1 MNEYIRI
8 TTFSK
13 DKRTIAKISTE
24 VIKEKYAASTH
35 IDKVLSSYW
44 WDGKVEDTQE
54 YRLEIITR
62 IDKKDI
68 IVQTIKLIHD
78 YDVPEIQ
85 IDIHE
90 TQNEDIKKWI
100 DDIVNESNDITDKN
114 NEL

>member
-62 IDKKDI
+62 KDKEDI
-68 IVQTIKLIHD
+68 IVQTIKLLHD
-78 YDVPEIQ
+78 YEVPEIQ
-85 IDIHE
+85 EDEHI
-90 TQNEDIKKWI
+90 TLNPDIKKWI

>member
-1 MNEYIRI
+1 MKEYIRI

-13 DKRTIAKISTE
+13 DKKTVARISTE

-44 WDGKVEDTQE
+44 WDGKVEDTEE

-85 IDIHE
+85 LDIHE

-100 DDIVNESNDITDKN
+100 DDIVNESNDITDKS

>member
-62 IDKKDI
+62 KDKEDI
-68 IVQTIKLIHD
+68 IVQTIKLLHD
-78 YDVPEIQ
+78 YEVPEIQ
-85 IDIHE
+85 KDEHI
-90 TQNEDIKKWI
+90 TLNPDIKKWI

>member
-62 IDKKDI
+62 KDKEDI
-68 IVQTIKLIHD
+68 IVQTIKLLHD

-85 IDIHE
+85 KDEHI
-90 TQNEDIKKWI
+90 TLNPNIKKWI

>member
-1 MNEYIRI
+1 MSKYIRI

-13 DKRTIAKISTE
+13 DKRTVARISTE

-44 WDGKVEDTQE
+44 WQDKIEDTEE

-62 IDKKDI
+62 KDKEDI
-68 IVQTIKLIHD
+68 IVQTIKLLHD

-85 IDIHE
+85 KDEHITLNKDIE
-90 TQNEDIKKWI
+90 KWI

>member
-62 IDKKDI
+62 IDKEDI
-68 IVQTIKLIHD
+68 IVQTIKLLHD

-85 IDIHE
+85 IDEHN
-90 TQNEDIKKWI
+90 TLNKDIKSWI
-100 DDIVNESNDITDKN
+100 DENVK
-114 NEL
+114 

>member
-85 IDIHE
+85 LDIHE

>member
-62 IDKKDI
+62 KDKENI
-68 IVQTIKLIHD
+68 IVQTIKLLHD
-78 YDVPEIQ
+78 YEVPEIQ
-85 IDIHE
+85 KDEHI
-90 TQNEDIKKWI
+90 TLNPDIKKWI

>member
-13 DKRTIAKISTE
+13 DKITIAKISTE

-62 IDKKDI
+62 IDKEDI
-68 IVQTIKLIHD
+68 IVQTIKLLHD

-85 IDIHE
+85 IDEHN
-90 TQNEDIKKWI
+90 TLNKDIKSWI
-100 DDIVNESNDITDKN
+100 DENVK
-114 NEL
+114 

>member
-1 MNEYIRI
+1 MKEYIRI

-13 DKRTIAKISTE
+13 DKKTVARISTE

-44 WDGKVEDTQE
+44 WDGKVEDTEE

-85 IDIHE
+85 LDIHE

>member
-68 IVQTIKLIHD
+68 IVQTIKLLHD

-85 IDIHE
+85 LDIHE

>member
-54 YRLEIITR
+54 YRLEIIPR
-62 IDKKDI
+62 KDKEDI
-68 IVQTIKLIHD
+68 IVQKIKLLHD

-85 IDIHE
+85 KDEHI
-90 TQNEDIKKWI
+90 TLNPDIKKWI

>member
-44 WDGKVEDTQE
+44 WEGKVEDTQE

-62 IDKKDI
+62 KDKEDI
-68 IVQTIKLIHD
+68 IVQTIKLLHD

-85 IDIHE
+85 KDEHI
-90 TQNEDIKKWI
+90 TLNPDIKKWI

>member
-13 DKRTIAKISTE
+13 DKRTVAKISTE

-44 WDGKVEDTQE
+44 WDGKVEDTEE

-85 IDIHE
+85 LDIHE

>member
-44 WDGKVEDTQE
+44 WDGKVEDTEE

-68 IVQTIKLIHD
+68 IVQTIKLLHD

-85 IDIHE
+85 IDEHN
-90 TQNEDIKKWI
+90 TLNKDIKSWI
-100 DDIVNESNDITDKN
+100 DENVK
-114 NEL
+114 

>member
-1 MNEYIRI
+1 MKEYIRI

-13 DKRTIAKISTE
+13 DKKTVARISTE

-44 WDGKVEDTQE
+44 WDGKVEDTEE

-68 IVQTIKLIHD
+68 IVQTIKLLHD

-85 IDIHE
+85 LDIHE

>member
-62 IDKKDI
+62 KDKEDI
-68 IVQTIKLIHD
+68 IVQTIKLLHD

-85 IDIHE
+85 IDEHN
-90 TQNEDIKKWI
+90 TLNKDIENWI
-100 DDIVNESNDITDKN
+100 DDILDK
-114 NEL
+114 

>member
-62 IDKKDI
+62 KDKEDI
-68 IVQTIKLIHD
+68 IVQTIKLLHD
-78 YDVPEIQ
+78 YEVPEIQ
-85 IDIHE
+85 KDEHITLNPDIE
-90 TQNEDIKKWI
+90 SWI

>member
-62 IDKKDI
+62 KDKEDI
-68 IVQTIKLIHD
+68 IVQTIKLLHD

-85 IDIHE
+85 KDEHI
-90 TQNEDIKKWI
+90 TLNPDIKKWI